1 MMPLGRSG
9 GEQWNLCIQKGG
21 YMRKI
26 RLGLYLG
33 DREYGERF
41 IGCLMNHYRD
51 RLELH
56 LFTDSQG
63 LRAACSGMDGLV
75 LSEWGESYEEIG
87 QQIPVIVL
95 YDSEETD
102 KMQEGEVF
110 FVDKYQEV
118 NKIVDEILRH
128 IGEEIKDV
136 QQNGRIGQ
144 KLQTFAVY
152 SLAENEYQ
160 MPFAVTM
167 ASIMSER
174 EKVLLLDLQENS
186 GLSQL
191 VGEGKE
197 AGLEELLVM
206 AESGKYSGA
215 RMAGCVE
222 HLDNIDVVCPVCNT
236 ECLCE
241 AQAETYRKLLQI
253 LAQEMGYT
261 TIIMNMGS
269 RFVGFFEFLADCEG
283 IYLVKSRGGLG
294 QWREKEFRAELE
306 KHTNVDA
313 QKHIRGVEL
322 PRVAVPMIS
331 CERLVEQWK
340 WNELGD
346 SLRRMIPGVMS
357 VGS

>member
-1 MMPLGRSG
+1 
-9 GEQWNLCIQKGG
+9 
-21 YMRKI
+21 MRKI
-26 RLGLYLG
+26 RLGLYFG
-33 DREYGERF
+33 DREYGDRF
-41 IGCLMNHYRD
+41 SACLMNHYQD
-51 RLELH
+51 RIELH
-56 LFTDSQG
+56 LFTEPEAAKKGCGG
-63 LRAACSGMDGLV
+63 LDGIL
-75 LSEWGESYEEIG
+75 LSEWEESYDAIA
-87 QQIPVIVL
+87 QQIPCMVL
-95 YDSEETD
+95 YDSEAGAQI
-102 KMQEGEVF
+102 QEGEVI

-118 NKIVDEILRH
+118 NKIVDEILSH
-128 IGEEIKDV
+128 IGEEIRDV
-136 QQNGRIGQ
+136 QQHGRIGQ
-144 KLQTFAVY
+144 HLQMFAVY

-160 MPFAVTM
+160 MPFAVTL

-191 VGEGKE
+191 VGDGKE

-206 AESGKYSGA
+206 AESGRYA
-215 RMAGCVE
+215 RGRMLNCIE
-222 HLDNIDVVCPVCNT
+222 HLDGIDVVCPVNNT

-241 AQAETYRKLLQI
+241 AQAQNYRNLAQT

-261 TIIMNMGS
+261 TIILNMGS
-269 RFVGFFEFLADCEG
+269 RFVGFFEILAECES

-294 QWREKEFRAELE
+294 QWREKEFRQELE
-306 KHTNVDA
+306 KHMNADP
-313 QKHIRGVEL
+313 QQHIRGIEL

-346 SLRRMIPGVMS
+346 SLRRMVPGVMS

>member
-1 MMPLGRSG
+1 
-9 GEQWNLCIQKGG
+9 
-21 YMRKI
+21 MRKI
-26 RLGLYLG
+26 RLGLYLE
-33 DREYGERF
+33 DQEYGERF
-41 IGCLMNHYRD
+41 AGCLMNHYQG

-56 LFTDSQG
+56 LFTEEQTALHSYAG
-63 LRAACSGMDGLV
+63 LDGMV
-75 LSEWGESYEEIG
+75 LSGWKESYADLQHKLPVVVLCDDEEEG
-87 QQIPVIVL
+87 EL
-95 YDSEETD
+95 
-102 KMQEGEVF
+102 QEGALF

-269 RFVGFFEFLADCEG
+269 RFVGFFEILADCEG

-306 KHTNVDA
+306 KHANVDA

>member
-1 MMPLGRSG
+1 
-9 GEQWNLCIQKGG
+9 
-21 YMRKI
+21 MRKI
-26 RLGLYLG
+26 RLGLYLS

-41 IGCLMNHYRD
+41 TGCLMNHYRD

-56 LFTDSQG
+56 LFTEPE
-63 LRAACSGMDGLV
+63 AAKASCAALDGIV
-75 LSEWGESYEEIG
+75 LSDLGDEYESIA
-87 QQIPVIVL
+87 QQLPVIVL
-95 YDSEETD
+95 YDSEEVGV
-102 KMQEGEVF
+102 MQEGEVF

-128 IGEEIKDV
+128 VGQEIRDV

-160 MPFAVTM
+160 MPFAVTL

-191 VGEGKE
+191 LGECKE

-206 AESGKYSGA
+206 AESGKYSKS
-215 RMAGCVE
+215 RMIGCVE
-222 HLDNIDVVCPVCNT
+222 HLGNMDVVCPVSNT

-241 AQAETYRKLLQI
+241 AQAQTYQNLLQF

-269 RFVGFFEFLADCEG
+269 RFVGFFDMLASCEN

-294 QWREKEFRAELE
+294 QWREKEFHAELE
-306 KHTNVDA
+306 KHMNVDPRER
-313 QKHIRGVEL
+313 IRGVEL
-322 PRVAVPMIS
+322 PRVATPMIS

-346 SLRRMIPGVMS
+346 RLRSMLPGVMS

>member
-1 MMPLGRSG
+1 
-9 GEQWNLCIQKGG
+9 
-21 YMRKI
+21 MRKI
-26 RLGLYLG
+26 RLGLYLS

-41 IGCLMNHYRD
+41 TGCLMNHYRD

-56 LFTDSQG
+56 LFTE
-63 LRAACSGMDGLV
+63 LEAAKASCAALDGMV
-75 LSEWGESYEEIG
+75 LSDWGDEYESIV
-87 QQIPVIVL
+87 QQLPVIVL
-95 YDSEETD
+95 YDSEEVGG
-102 KMQEGEVF
+102 MQEGEVF
-110 FVDKYQEV
+110 FMDKYQEV

-128 IGEEIKDV
+128 IGQEIRDV

-160 MPFAVTM
+160 MPFAVTL
-167 ASIMSER
+167 ASIMSEQ

-191 VGEGKE
+191 LGEGKE

-206 AESGKYSGA
+206 AESGKYSKS
-215 RMAGCVE
+215 RMVSCVE
-222 HLDNIDVVCPVCNT
+222 HLDNMDVVYPVCNT

-241 AQAETYRKLLQI
+241 AQAKTYQDLLQI

-261 TIIMNMGS
+261 TIIMNLGS
-269 RFVGFFEFLADCEG
+269 RFVGFFDMLAACES

-294 QWREKEFRAELE
+294 QWREKEFREELE
-306 KHTNVDA
+306 KHMHADP
-313 QKHIRGVEL
+313 QEHIRGVEL

-346 SLRRMIPGVMS
+346 SLRRMMPGVMS

>member
-1 MMPLGRSG
+1 
-9 GEQWNLCIQKGG
+9 
-21 YMRKI
+21 MRKI
-26 RLGLYLG
+26 RLGLYLS

-41 IGCLMNHYRD
+41 TGCLMNHYRD

-56 LFTDSQG
+56 LFTGIEALMASCAE
-63 LRAACSGMDGLV
+63 LDGIV
-75 LSEWGESYEEIG
+75 LSAWEDIYENIA
-87 QQIPVIVL
+87 QQLPVIVL
-95 YDSEETD
+95 YDSEEMG
-102 KMQEGEVF
+102 KIQEGEVI

-128 IGEEIKDV
+128 IGQEIRDV

-160 MPFAVTM
+160 MPFAVTL

-191 VGEGKE
+191 LGESKE

-206 AESGKYSGA
+206 AEREKYSHA
-215 RMAGCVE
+215 RIVSCVE
-222 HLDNIDVVCPVCNT
+222 HLDNMDVVCPVCNT

-241 AQAETYRKLLQI
+241 AQAETYRKLLEI
-253 LAQEMGYT
+253 LSQEMGYT

-269 RFVGFFEFLADCEG
+269 RFVGFFEILASCES

-306 KHTNVDA
+306 KHMNVDP
-313 QKHIRGVEL
+313 QEHIRGVEL
-322 PRVAVPMIS
+322 PRVAIPMIS

-346 SLRRMIPGVMS
+346 SLRRMMPGVMS